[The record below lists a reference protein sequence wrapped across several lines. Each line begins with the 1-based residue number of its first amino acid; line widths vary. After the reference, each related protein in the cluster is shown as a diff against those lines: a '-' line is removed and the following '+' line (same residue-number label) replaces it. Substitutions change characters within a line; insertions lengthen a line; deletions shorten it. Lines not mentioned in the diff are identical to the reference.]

1 MADHTNQSGLSSKK
15 FLAFMVSCLGWDI
28 LLGVM
33 IYKYCPLDQW
43 STIVILSMVV
53 VQGVVQVGYI
63 IGQAGLDALRSLF
76 EIITP
81 DSIFGAKKKPAAE
94 AKKPDEEAE
103 VK

>member
-15 FLAFMVSCLGWDI
+15 FLAFMVSCVGWDALI
-28 LLGVM
+28 GIMVF
-33 IYKYCPLDQW
+33 KYCPLDQW

-81 DSIFGAKKKPAAE
+81 DSIFGGKKKPAKTEKPEEPE
-94 AKKPDEEAE
+94 A
-103 VK
+103 